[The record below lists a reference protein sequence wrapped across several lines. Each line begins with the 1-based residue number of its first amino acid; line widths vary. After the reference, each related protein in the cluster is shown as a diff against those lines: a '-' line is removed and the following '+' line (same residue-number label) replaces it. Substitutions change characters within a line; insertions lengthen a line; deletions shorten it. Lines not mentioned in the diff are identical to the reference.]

1 MADPGQGPVVPG
13 PPLFSDQKNFI
24 ETVPPHLF
32 QGLDDRP
39 LPSPLSEGLDLPLK
53 SHARK
58 PLLAG
63 NALPTLSV
71 DKFEIRAQRKITRHE
86 FP

>member
-1 MADPGQGPVVPG
+1 MVPG

-39 LPSPLSEGLDLPLK
+39 LPSPPLSEGLGPATEKPCQETSTRRERSANLK
-53 SHARK
+53 C
-58 PLLAG
+58 
-63 NALPTLSV
+63 
-71 DKFEIRAQRKITRHE
+71 
-86 FP
+86 

>member
-1 MADPGQGPVVPG
+1 MTAPS
-13 PPLFSDQKNFI
+13 PP
-24 ETVPPHLF
+24 P
-32 QGLDDRP
+32 
-39 LPSPLSEGLDLPLK
+39 PLSEGLDLPLK

-71 DKFEIRAQRKITRHE
+71 DKFVLGAQRKITRHE
-86 FP
+86 FPLMSVLERSLYALAIILSISTTLSHKYMLS

>member
-1 MADPGQGPVVPG
+1 MVPG

-24 ETVPPHLF
+24 ETAPPHLF

-39 LPSPLSEGLDLPLK
+39 LPPPPLSEGLDLPLK

-63 NALPTLSV
+63 NDLPTLSV
-71 DKFEIRAQRKITRHE
+71 DKFVLRAQRKITRHE